1 MKKKIIAIATL
12 MMMAVVPAMSQ
23 VFMDDEELNQNRGE
37 MTDKEF
43 GVMVPKTNVEYDQ
56 WKYTPMGEGI
66 VLLAGLAGAYLIGK
80 RRKEE

>member
-56 WKYTPMGEGI
+56 WKYTPVGEGI

-80 RRKEE
+80 RKKED